1 MRMSGA
7 MRRSCVAIAL
17 AALASAAAVRADDL
31 GAPGGDL
38 TSLFSA
44 NGTKIDDPAPLWS
57 CKDRALQERLDHAL
71 TDLGLDGYTATRKLG
86 VTLVDVTDVGKPR
99 VAEVNGDTMM
109 YAASLPKIAV
119 LLTAFEQIKSGKLK
133 LDAAVEGD
141 LEAMIQKSSNTAATA
156 MIHRVGKEDIARVLA
171 SPRYR
176 LYDPAHNGGLWVG
189 KDYGKA
195 GLWRRDP
202 LHDISHGATS
212 MQVARFY
219 YLLQT
224 DNLVSPEYSA
234 KMREILGRTALQ
246 HKFVAALR
254 DLDPA
259 VHVMRKS
266 GSWGTFHCDS
276 ALVEHHGRSYIA
288 VALTDHPDGATWLG
302 WIVRAMDSIILQA
315 QGTTGERLGG

>member
-1 MRMSGA
+1 LCALGLA
-7 MRRSCVAIAL
+7 LGVVVAG
-17 AALASAAAVRADDL
+17 AVRADDL
-31 GAPGGDL
+31 GSSGDL

-44 NGTKIDDPAPLWS
+44 NGAKVEDPAPLWS
-57 CKDRALQERLDHAL
+57 CKDRALQEHLDHAL
-71 TDLGLDGYTATRKLG
+71 ADLRLDGYAAERKLG
-86 VTLVDVTDVGKPR
+86 VALVDVSDVGKPR

-119 LLTAFEQIKSGKLK
+119 LLTAFEQVKAGKLK
-133 LDAAVEGD
+133 LDTAVEAD

-156 MIHRVGKEDIARVLA
+156 MIHRVGKEGIARVLA

-202 LHDISHGATS
+202 LHDISHGATP

-254 DLDPA
+254 DVDPA
-259 VHVMRKS
+259 VHLMRKS
-266 GSWGTFHCDS
+266 GSWGTFHSDS

-288 VALTDHPDGATWLG
+288 VALSDHPDGSTWLG
-302 WIVRAMDSIILQA
+302 WIVRAMDSIILQQA
-315 QGTTGERLGG
+315 VQGTEARTQNLGG